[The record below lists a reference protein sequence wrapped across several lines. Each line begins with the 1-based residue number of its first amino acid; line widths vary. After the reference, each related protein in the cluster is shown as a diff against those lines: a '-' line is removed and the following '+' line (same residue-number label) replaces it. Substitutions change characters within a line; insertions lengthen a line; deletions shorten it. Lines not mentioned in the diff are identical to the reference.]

1 MFSFSLI
8 CESIAAQF
16 LTIVPHGEKTLWRKI
31 LLRLGQRKVRFFRRS
46 ANFGNVSPFSSKGN
60 QHIFSFYPSTLKI
73 ADLFLETTA
82 SHSTITWSAWLFRL
96 SPFSRSRH
104 RLCRRTATST
114 HFSVS
119 PQSRSPFSASPQ
131 TFCLT
136 VRANLNKQKYGLFC
150 SLEPLKG
157 HLPFLLGF
165 AVVTYS
171 VVDWVRGWTLSLKQ
185 GWRYIWTLSESYPL
199 TCQRHSIHC
208 TLPYWS
214 TNWEHTV
221 SLTTH

>member
-1 MFSFSLI
+1 M
-8 CESIAAQF
+8 
-16 LTIVPHGEKTLWRKI
+16 
-31 LLRLGQRKVRFFRRS
+31 
-46 ANFGNVSPFSSKGN
+46 
-60 QHIFSFYPSTLKI
+60 

-82 SHSTITWSAWLFRL
+82 SHSTIIWSARLFRL
-96 SPFSRSRH
+96 SPFSRGRH

-136 VRANLNKQKYGLFC
+136 VRANLNTQKYGLFC

-157 HLPFLLGF
+157 HLPFLVSF

-171 VVDWVRGWTLSLKQ
+171 VIDWVRGWTLSLKQ
-185 GWRYIWTLSESYPL
+185 GWRYIWTLSESCPL
-199 TCQRHSIHC
+199 TCQRHSICC